1 MQDPPAPAW
10 TSHTPMLQCF
20 QHFVL
25 YLKGREELVVTIYH
39 GLRSPQQ
46 QPPITRVGSIG

>member
-1 MQDPPAPAW
+1 MACPPFALVCA
-10 TSHTPMLQCF
+10 QCF
-20 QHFVL
+20 SHFSL

-39 GLRSPQQ
+39 GVIPASQ